1 MMGDEIWLYPC
12 VCMCLQVLK
21 PILSYHILVDGVSCE
36 EPPEGDI
43 ETALEGNFVS
53 INGSII
59 TDGFGDSAKIV
70 KTVWT
75 SNGPIYVVDRVIFP
89 KIPDSS
95 ESGEEDQTTLAPPAP
110 EAQQAQSDVPNNN
123 ANQSQP
129 TRDQRLQGLWNDLLQ
144 WSDSFRPL
152 NIFGSFFPLQI

>member
-1 MMGDEIWLYPC
+1 MIQLGDEIWLYPC

-36 EPPEGDI
+36 APPEGDI

-95 ESGEEDQTTLAPPAP
+95 ESGEEDQTTLAPQLGRA
-110 EAQQAQSDVPNNN
+110 
-123 ANQSQP
+123 
-129 TRDQRLQGLWNDLLQ
+129 
-144 WSDSFRPL
+144 
-152 NIFGSFFPLQI
+152 